1 MKLFKIIAYVF
12 SIAYE
17 IFGTLIIGVFLGILV
32 DRIFHTKAIFTIVF
46 SILGMIQAFRAMMK
60 LGE

>member
-1 MKLFKIIAYVF
+1 MKLFKTLAYVF

-17 IFGTLIIGVFLGILV
+17 IFSTLVIGVLLGIFF
-32 DRIFHTKAIFTIVF
+32 DRLLHTKAIFTIIF
-46 SILGMIQAFRAMMK
+46 SILGIIQSFRAMMK